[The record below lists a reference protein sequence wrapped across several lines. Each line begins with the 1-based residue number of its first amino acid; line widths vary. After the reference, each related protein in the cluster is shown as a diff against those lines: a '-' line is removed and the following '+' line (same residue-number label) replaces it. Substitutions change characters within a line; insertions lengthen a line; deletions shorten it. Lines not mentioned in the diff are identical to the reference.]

1 MTARSGTTSGPELLL
16 ELDRDANGPLH
27 RQLADGLRTAIRT
40 GRLTPGTRLP
50 SSRLLA
56 TDLGVSRRL
65 VVDAYSQLVAE
76 GFLHS
81 RHGSGT
87 VVATVDT
94 VDRPSR
100 GEAGPTA
107 RYDIDFL
114 PGSPDLH
121 SFPRDA
127 WLRALKQG
135 LAEIG
140 ADAFGYVAPQGL
152 FTTRVAVADYL
163 RRVRGVLAEPQ
174 HIVLCSGATQAI
186 ALLARSLPTSSLAME
201 DPGFWLHRM
210 VLRNNGIEPV
220 PVPVDEDGLDVGAL
234 AASGADAVLA
244 TPAHQSPTGVVLS
257 ALRRTELTD
266 WVRAGHLVI
275 EDDYDAEY
283 RYDRAPVGAL
293 QGIAPDRV
301 VYVGSTSKTLAPGLR
316 IGWMVLPAH
325 LVGPVKVAK
334 GLADT
339 GSSVMDQLA
348 FAQLLGSGG
357 YDRHL
362 RQMRR
367 RYLTRRNA
375 LLGALGRHLPQ
386 ATVLGAAAGVHLTVR
401 FPDRFPID
409 DLVRLAAERRVRV
422 EPLAPCYADPA
433 SAPPGLLLGYAN
445 LTESQIDSGV
455 RVLARIAH
463 RMS

>member
-1 MTARSGTTSGPELLL
+1 M
-16 ELDRDANGPLH
+16 ELDRDATDPLH
-27 RQLADGLRTAIRT
+27 RQLADRLRTAIRT

-50 SSRLLA
+50 SSRVFA
-56 TDLGVSRRL
+56 ADLGVSRRL

-76 GFLHS
+76 GFLLS

-87 VVATVDT
+87 VVATVDS
-94 VDRPSR
+94 VEEPAR
-100 GEAGPTA
+100 GHDGPTA
-107 RYDIDFL
+107 RYDVDFQ
-114 PGSPDLH
+114 PGSPDLG

-127 WLRALKQG
+127 WLRALRQG

-140 ADAFGYVAPQGL
+140 SDAFGYVSPQGL
-152 FTTRVAVADYL
+152 FTTRCAVADYL
-163 RRVRGVLAEPQ
+163 RRARGVLADPH
-174 HIVLCSGATQAI
+174 HIVLCSGATQAV
-186 ALLARSLPTSSLAME
+186 ALLAQSLPTASLAME
-201 DPGFWLHRM
+201 EPGFWLHRM

-220 PVPVDEDGLDVGAL
+220 QVPVDDDGLDVGAL
-234 AASGADAVLA
+234 ADSGAEAVLT
-244 TPAHQSPTGVVLS
+244 TPAHQCPTGFVLS
-257 ALRRTELTD
+257 AARRTELMD
-266 WVRAGHLVI
+266 WARADHLVV

-301 VYVGSTSKTLAPGLR
+301 IYVGSTSKTLAPGLR
-316 IGWMVLPAH
+316 IGWMVLPAQ
-325 LVGPVKVAK
+325 LVADVVRAK

-348 FAQLLGSGG
+348 FAHLLTSGG

-367 RYLTRRNA
+367 RYLMRRNA
-375 LLGALGRHLPQ
+375 LLRALNRYLPQ
-386 ATVLGAAAGVHLTVR
+386 VTVLGAAAGLQLTVC
-401 FPDRFPID
+401 FPDGFPIEE
-409 DLVRLAAERRVRV
+409 LVHRAAAQRVRV
-422 EPLAPCYADPA
+422 EPLAPCYADSE

-455 RVLARIAH
+455 RILAGA
-463 RMS
+463 MP

>member
-1 MTARSGTTSGPELLL
+1 MKSGTTSGPELLL
-16 ELDRDANGPLH
+16 ELDREATDPLH
-27 RQLADGLRTAIRT
+27 RQLADGLRTAIRS

-56 TDLGVSRRL
+56 ADLGVSRRL

-76 GFLHS
+76 GFLLS

-87 VVATVDT
+87 VVATVDA

-107 RYDIDFL
+107 GYDVDFL
-114 PGSPDLH
+114 PGSPDLR

-127 WLRALKQG
+127 WLRALRQG
-135 LAEIG
+135 LAETG
-140 ADAFGYVAPQGL
+140 PDAFGYVAPQGL
-152 FTTRVAVADYL
+152 FTTRLAVADYL
-163 RRVRGVLAEPQ
+163 RRVRGVLAEPR

-186 ALLARSLPTSSLAME
+186 ALLARSLPVSSLAME

-210 VLRNNGIEPV
+210 VLRDNGIEPV

-234 AASGADAVLA
+234 ATSGADAVLA

-257 ALRRTELTD
+257 AARRTDLMD
-266 WVRAGHLVI
+266 WARADHLVI

-325 LVGPVKVAK
+325 LVGAVKLAK

-348 FAQLLGSGG
+348 FAQLLRSGG

-375 LLGALGRHLPQ
+375 LLSALARHLPQ

-401 FPDRFPID
+401 FPDGFPVE
-409 DLVRLAAERRVRV
+409 DLVRGAAEQRVRV
-422 EPLAPCYADPA
+422 EPLAPCFADPG

-445 LTESQIDSGV
+445 LTESQMDSGV

-463 RMS
+463 RIS